1 MLDAETIRKIEV
13 ARELAARDGVD
24 LIELL
29 DRYRLILTRELR
41 AAIGQEALAHA
52 LNVIE
57 EQPTAMLVR
66 LGGENTVAGA
76 VRGAVA
82 LLRLTMQVWK

>member
-13 ARELAARDGVD
+13 ARETAAHDGVD
-24 LIELL
+24 LVELL
-29 DRYRLILTRELR
+29 DRFGLLLTRELR
-41 AAIGQEALAHA
+41 VRIGQEALAHA

-57 EQPTAMLVR
+57 EQPMTMLVR

>member
-13 ARELAARDGVD
+13 AREASRHDGVD

-29 DRYRLILTRELR
+29 DRYGLILTRER
-41 AAIGQEALAHA
+41 RVRIGQEALAHA

-57 EQPTAMLVR
+57 EQPATMFVR

-76 VRGAVA
+76 VRGAVV